1 MPRKFFKKYM
11 PDQHLL
17 RSHRSLR
24 WLGTHLH
31 DPNLWH
37 LTRKSVS
44 RAFLVGVFCAFLPIP
59 GQMIVAAALA
69 LLCTSNLAISIGL
82 VWLTNPL
89 TMPPVFYTTYRLG
102 AWILGTH
109 VSVNESFQ
117 WDLSSLQS
125 ELAAIWWPL
134 LLGSLLT
141 GIVLAVVSYF
151 AIQGFWIWHVN
162 HSWRMRRLKRVQKGN
177 GPQDPGKPAP

>member
-89 TMPPVFYTTYRLG
+89 TMPPVFVITSYSIHYTKLYEQAVRAGRVFGRRQTHLG
-102 AWILGTH
+102 AKGFGHLDDTRIIGRDDH
-109 VSVNESFQ
+109 PPR
-117 WDLSSLQS
+117 
-125 ELAAIWWPL
+125 LALAGALINMLHHW
-134 LLGSLLT
+134 LT
-141 GIVLAVVSYF
+141 RQRNNFV
-151 AIQGFWIWHVN
+151 
-162 HSWRMRRLKRVQKGN
+162 
-177 GPQDPGKPAP
+177 